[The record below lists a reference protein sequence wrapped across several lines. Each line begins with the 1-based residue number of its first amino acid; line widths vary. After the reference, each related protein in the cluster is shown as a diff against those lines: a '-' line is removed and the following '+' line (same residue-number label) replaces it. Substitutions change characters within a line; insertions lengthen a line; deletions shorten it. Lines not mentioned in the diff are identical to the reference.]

1 MLAVLALRRD
11 GVADDHLHGAGVEG
25 LAFLRKDPATAVDG
39 HGQDGQAL
47 FHGHDEAA
55 LLERPDAAVR
65 RTGAFREEQDADA
78 RRQAVQALVDACDGP
93 GRIGPVS
100 ENMLKGGLTMSEL
113 ERYRQ
118 FGQKIEAFLRPA
130 SFPLAIKF
138 IKTEEEIPP
147 GAKRPAADF
156 RHQNFICQ
164 NFKIARTYGW
174 TLAVTEKDCNCK
186 IARTVYAWDP
196 LTPEARRFA
205 IQFTV
210 GLYSRN
216 AATSDKW
223 TDTLNILGEN
233 WAGMVI
239 SPLAR
244 TKAVP
249 DVIQIYGLPAQIM
262 RLVQGYLYMEGGTM
276 PFTSSGRAG
285 SCHEGVVKT
294 LQLDAPQV
302 VLLGNGDRVWG
313 GAEDSEILFSA
324 PRSKLGLLVEG
335 LEATHQAGLRY
346 PIPKYMNY
354 SPGFQ
359 NEFEQR
365 AIERAGGTLVKER

>member
-1 MLAVLALRRD
+1 M
-11 GVADDHLHGAGVEG
+11 
-25 LAFLRKDPATAVDG
+25 
-39 HGQDGQAL
+39 
-47 FHGHDEAA
+47 
-55 LLERPDAAVR
+55 
-65 RTGAFREEQDADA
+65 GAF
-78 RRQAVQALVDACDGP
+78 
-93 GRIGPVS
+93 IS
-100 ENMLKGGLTMSEL
+100 ENILKGGLTMSEV

-118 FGQKIEAFLRPA
+118 FGQNLEALLRPA

-138 IKTEEEIPP
+138 IRTEEEIPP
-147 GAKRPAADF
+147 GAKRPASDF

-174 TLAVTEKDCNCK
+174 TIAVTQKDCNCK
-186 IARTVYAWDP
+186 IARTVYGWDP
-196 LTPEARRFA
+196 LTPEARQFA
-205 IQFTV
+205 VQFTV
-210 GLYSRN
+210 GLYSRD
-216 AATSDKW
+216 AATSNKW
-223 TDTLNILGEN
+223 TDALYTLKEN
-233 WAGMVI
+233 DAGIVI

-244 TKAVP
+244 TKVVP

-285 SCHEGVVKT
+285 SCHEGVIKT
-294 LQLDAPQV
+294 IQLGVPQV

-313 GAEDSEILFSA
+313 GADDSEIMFSSPSSA
-324 PRSKLGLLVEG
+324 LGRLVEG

-359 NEFEQR
+359 AEFEQR
-365 AIERAGGTLVKER
+365 AMERAGGTLVKER